1 MKVNIVL
8 LINLSVFSIYCVA
21 EIIGCSKCIVN
32 NIDETKQMCIQE
44 GLSMGG
50 NDNTFCC
57 GPGEWGKPNYH
68 SFNDFCLMKN
78 GNLINN

>member
-1 MKVNIVL
+1 
-8 LINLSVFSIYCVA
+8 
-21 EIIGCSKCIVN
+21 
-32 NIDETKQMCIQE
+32 MCIQE